1 MRKSISV
8 NESKVTKSCNL
19 VKKLMKE
26 LNTLSKKVDLLSADD
41 EMGDAD
47 KSKVA
52 TLDELA
58 TSLETSINILSK
70 L

>member
-1 MRKSISV
+1 
-8 NESKVTKSCNL
+8 
-19 VKKLMKE
+19 MKE